1 MKKYIFQRVIK
12 SIIAIFLVVAVVVA
26 MVYTLIDTK
35 RIFEND
41 TTFNKLKGNERVVYR
56 FQTLENLGYLDY
68 ATMGEMCNVESK
80 NNTGDCIKKD
90 SESQKK
96 VLKVY
101 EDKGY
106 TIQKLTGGGNL
117 NGQYIATRN
126 YTVFELIGRYF
137 KNLIIVDRPGKIQDP
152 NNPELD
158 QNRGYYFGTDHNG
171 VPALMCT
178 GCEYKYQIYFNG
190 QFPFIHSNILSLN
203 FGNSY
208 PSRPGSKTVDVIS
221 EGQGVLDNKD
231 IVYPTGQKGKGAED
245 LHSLRYKKNP
255 DHLDELKY
263 LDNYADATLNKKD
276 RSMIGNSY
284 LFGVTS
290 LILAYVIAI
299 PAGVAMARNKG
310 KFIDKLGIL
319 YINILIAIP
328 SLAFI
333 FIMKYFGSFF
343 DLPDKFP
350 QLGAGNIKSYI
361 MPILILTILSTSGI
375 MTWIRRY
382 MIDQSSA
389 DYVKFAKA
397 KGLSKKEIS
406 KNHILKN
413 AIIPIVNGIPASIVL
428 SISGSII
435 TESVFAIPGM
445 GKMLPDAISGANNNM
460 VITLT
465 FILTALSIFSLFAG
479 DLLLTVVDPRIS
491 LNAKKGDI

>member
-1 MKKYIFQRVIK
+1 MKKYIFQRIIK

-26 MVYTLIDTK
+26 MVYTLIDTN
-35 RIFEND
+35 RIFEKD
-41 TTFNKLKGNERVVYR
+41 TTFSKLKGNQRVVYR
-56 FQTLENLGYLDY
+56 FQTLEKLGYLDY
-68 ATMGEMCNVESK
+68 VTMGEMCNLESK
-80 NNTGDCIKKD
+80 DNTAACTEKD
-90 SESQKK
+90 SETQKK
-96 VLKVY
+96 VLNTY
-101 EDKGY
+101 DSKGY
-106 TIQKLTGGGNL
+106 TIHKLTGGGNL
-117 NGQYIATRN
+117 KGQYIATRD

-137 KNLIIVDRPGKIQDP
+137 KNLLNIDRPGKIQDP

-158 QNRGYYFGTDHNG
+158 QNRGYYFGSDHNG

-190 QFPFIHSNILSLN
+190 QFPFIHSNMLSLD
-203 FGNSY
+203 FGYSFPN
-208 PSRPGSKTVDVIS
+208 RPGTKTIDVIS
-221 EGQGVLDNKD
+221 ERQGTLVTKEV
-231 IVYPTGQKGKGAED
+231 VYPTGQEGKGAED
-245 LHSLRYKKNP
+245 LHSLRYKANP
-255 DHLDELKY
+255 DHLDKLKY
-263 LDNYADATLNKKD
+263 TDNYANANLIKKD

-284 LFGVTS
+284 LFGIVS
-290 LILAYVIAI
+290 LLLAYAIAI

-310 KFIDKLGIL
+310 KLVDKLGIL

-333 FIMKYFGSFF
+333 FIMKYIGSQF

-350 QLGAGNIKSYI
+350 QLGASNIKSYI
-361 MPILILTILSTSGI
+361 MPIIIMTILSTSGI

-389 DYVKFAKA
+389 DYVKFARA

-406 KNHILKN
+406 RNHILKN
-413 AIIPIVNGIPASIVL
+413 AIIPIVNGIPSSIVL
-428 SISGSII
+428 AIGGAVI

-445 GKMLPDAISGANNNM
+445 GKMLPDSISGANNNM
-460 VITLT
+460 VVTLT
-465 FILTALSIFSLFAG
+465 FIFTALSIFSLLAG